1 MALIYDGGLPHS
13 ALKPGD
19 RVAVRI
25 SGNALEVKKDI
36 VGIPYYILLS
46 SLIDIE
52 QPSPERLLI
61 HWVSVLG
68 SHMTLRL
75 REDVKRNQEPRD
87 VAKLRDQLTPHIR
100 RRFEPDLLTSDFRPL
115 FLKWLRGLYD
125 LRCRNEVEVEV
136 KVISPLV
143 QFLGYEL
150 HQVHLRVPVR
160 VQVGRQQVE
169 GEADWVLDRADGSGP
184 LVVIEAKAPSEQLDE
199 SVRAQ
204 ARSYAFALLA
214 PYYLLVNG
222 RVLEVYELRTTGD
235 EKLLSC
241 PLTEVGTHWSTLE
254 RIIGHNKQPQENGT
268 TDSSSEQGSLSEQAS
283 DQSLPSAPGG
293 GTPPLS
299 NSASSLD
306 RPRSG
311 ALQHR
316 VLAVLLGGLLAL
328 TVALTALCAT
338 CKGLWTPTPTPTLL
352 LERQV
357 VVPPKESH
365 EIRFD
370 IDRDSMLA
378 CTITVSGGNND
389 IDIRILDADRQPIL
403 YEPRLA
409 GTNTVRVSIPGG
421 QQYWLVLDN
430 SFSSRTQKRVQVR
443 CVATPP

>member
-1 MALIYDGGLPHS
+1 
-13 ALKPGD
+13 
-19 RVAVRI
+19 VAVRI
-25 SGNALEVKKDI
+25 SGNALEVKKI
-36 VGIPYYILLS
+36 FLGVPYYILLS

-61 HWVSVLG
+61 HWLSVLG

-87 VAKLRDQLTPHIR
+87 VAKLRDQLAPHIR
-100 RRFEPDLLTSDFRPL
+100 RRFEPDVLTSDFRPL

-338 CKGLWTPTPTPTLL
+338 CKRTVDSYPDPNAAVGAPSRCPAQ
-352 LERQV
+352 R
-357 VVPPKESH
+357 ES
-365 EIRFD
+365 
-370 IDRDSMLA
+370 
-378 CTITVSGGNND
+378 
-389 IDIRILDADRQPIL
+389 
-403 YEPRLA
+403 
-409 GTNTVRVSIPGG
+409 
-421 QQYWLVLDN
+421 
-430 SFSSRTQKRVQVR
+430 
-443 CVATPP
+443 

>member
-13 ALKPGD
+13 ALLPGD

-25 SGNALEVKKDI
+25 SGNALEVKGII
-36 VGIPYYILLS
+36 VGSPYYILLS
-46 SLIDIE
+46 SVIGIE

-61 HWVSVLG
+61 HWLSVLG

-87 VAKLRDQLTPHIR
+87 VAKLRDQLAPHIR
-100 RRFEPDLLTSDFRPL
+100 RGFEPDVLTSDFRPL

-125 LRCRNEVEVEV
+125 LQCRNEVEVEV
-136 KVISPLV
+136 KVIAPLV

-150 HQVHLRVPVR
+150 HQMHLRVPVR

-241 PLTEVGTHWSTLE
+241 PLTELGTHWSTLE
-254 RIIGHNKQPQENGT
+254 RIIGHNKQSQENGT
-268 TDSSSEQGSLSEQAS
+268 THSSSEQGSLSEQAS

-293 GTPPLS
+293 ETPPLS
-299 NSASSLD
+299 NSDSPLD
-306 RPRSG
+306 RLRSW
-311 ALQHR
+311 AFQNNV
-316 VLAVLLGGLLAL
+316 VLFLFGGLL
-328 TVALTALCAT
+328 TLTALLLALV
-338 CKGLWTPTPTPTLL
+338 GLVLYFAPDPKVVV
-352 LERQV
+352 ERQV

-365 EIRFD
+365 EIHFY
-370 IDRDSMLA
+370 IDRDAVLA
-378 CTITVSGGNND
+378 CKITVTGGNND
-389 IDIRILDADRQPIL
+389 INVSVLDANRRTLL

-409 GTNTVRVSIPGG
+409 GTNTVRVTVFEG

-443 CVATPP
+443 CVATPL